1 MGGGILV
8 PNRCHIYL
16 VPTKCQDGAIRE
28 IVIWSQTS
36 AREVPYG
43 RRYFGAQQ
51 VPYIFGADKV
61 SRWCH
66 SRNYNLVPNKCQGGA
81 VWKEVFWCLA
91 SAREVP
97 CIFGA
102 DKVSRWCHSRNAREV

>member
-8 PNRCHIYL
+8 PNKCQGGAIYIL

-28 IVIWSQTS
+28 IIIWCQT
-36 AREVPYG
+36 
-43 RRYFGAQQ
+43 
-51 VPYIFGADKV
+51 
-61 SRWCH
+61 
-66 SRNYNLVPNKCQGGA
+66 
-81 VWKEVFWCLA
+81 

-102 DKVSRWCHSRNAREV
+102 HSVGFGTGSPPVITPHKWKNSLAMVFI